1 MTFTGHV
8 TADYILHSR
17 RILQTKALR
26 GEGWIMENM
35 FHCLKELVKINFC
48 SNGSKQYYIV

>member
-1 MTFTGHV
+1 MTV
-8 TADYILHSR
+8 VYILQSHK
-17 RILQTKALR
+17 ILQKKKKKKLR

-48 SNGSKQYYIV
+48 SNGGKQYYIV